1 MKLQTRILILVAP
14 VIILS
19 AALSGYSIYL
29 NQKDALSKREDSYL
43 ELSMGKLA
51 SHFKN
56 AISMLNSYSLTLTK
70 SDIIRDYYLNYS
82 DPYRELQLVDR
93 LQQTISTLKATPDS
107 FVGIAILDDKLRIR
121 YYSDNSKE
129 PFSTFDPQLFQYTR
143 SAYFESKQS
152 SHTGYTQNLQGEGVL
167 VRYDALDA
175 NTLAPPLSYNR
186 NQLMFIVVVVSLNEF
201 NQTRKHVEFDND
213 SAIFFSDI
221 PPDLQNK
228 PLAHTVALMNNFYA
242 TLDPAQY
249 ILDSKLKKM
258 ASNLVVAF
266 SLSSVL
272 SILILL
278 ALLYR
283 HVIRPIERLDKQL
296 KQVNRSQRDNIE
308 VLYTDDEVGRL
319 SLSFHEMY
327 DKLAKSYEKTKV
339 LAENDQ
345 LTGLPNRRVFQHHV
359 RSALA
364 NLTSEQHAYLLYIDL
379 DNFKYV
385 NDKYGHQIG
394 DRVLTRFADHLNKLV
409 ERCQA
414 QGSFTG
420 LPSRLSGDEFAIF
433 IVTQHQDRSVAK
445 DLANKLLAPIQNKR
459 SSVIGNF
466 PITASIGI
474 ASYPEDGHE
483 ITSLISSADT
493 AMYQAKKAG
502 KNQIA
507 YYSKELDRVVQRRTQ
522 IERALRT
529 KQFDDEFS
537 LTYQPYFDRTGEE
550 IVGVEALLRWEND
563 KLGSVS
569 PDEFIPIAE
578 QIGLFG
584 SIDRWVIK
592 HAFQNF
598 TEIQAIF
605 SHSIHLSI
613 NLSSAELDS
622 TSLAHFIED
631 CLSVYD
637 VNPRLIDFEITE
649 TFAGQSQGFPLLHH
663 LSQLGFSLTID
674 DFGSGYTSITQLVQY
689 PVQKIKLDRYF
700 LETLMMTSKEKVVKP
715 LIDLCHS
722 QNMLVT
728 AEGIES
734 EEMFT
739 WLAEHQC
746 DHLQGFYFSGPL
758 SLDEL
763 QLRASNVIQLKDS
776 NEKSHYRLA

>member
-19 AALSGYSIYL
+19 AALSGYTIYL

-51 SHFKN
+51 SHFNN

-70 SDIIRDYYLNYS
+70 SDIIRDYYLNYA
-82 DPYRELQLVDR
+82 DPYRELQLVER
-93 LQQTISTLKATPDS
+93 LQQTISSLKATPDS
-107 FVGIAILDDKLRIR
+107 FVGIAMLDDKQRIR
-121 YYSDNSKE
+121 YYSDNSEE
-129 PFSTFDPQLFQYTR
+129 PFSTFDPLLFQYTR
-143 SAYFESKQS
+143 TIYRQTKQN

-175 NTLAPPLSYNR
+175 NTLSPPLSYNH

-201 NQTRKHVEFDND
+201 NQERKLIEFDND
-213 SAIFFSDI
+213 SAIFFSDT
-221 PPDLQNK
+221 PPDIHNK
-228 PLAHTVALMNNFYA
+228 PLAQTVALMDSFYA

-249 ILDSKLKKM
+249 IFDNKLRKM
-258 ASNLVVAF
+258 AGNLMVAF
-266 SLSSVL
+266 SLSSL
-272 SILILL
+272 FSILILL

-283 HVIRPIERLDKQL
+283 HVIRPISRLDKQL
-296 KQVNRSQRDNIE
+296 RQVDSNQRDNIE
-308 VLYTDDEVGRL
+308 VLYSDDEVGRL
-319 SLSFHEMY
+319 SISFHDMY
-327 DKLAKSYEKTKV
+327 DKLARSYEKTKV

-345 LTGLPNRRVFQHHV
+345 LTGLANRRVFQQHV

-364 NLTSEQHAYLLYIDL
+364 NLSAGQHAYLLYIDL

-394 DRVLTRFADHLNKLV
+394 DRVLTRFANHINQLV
-409 ERCQA
+409 DEFKQ
-414 QGSFTG
+414 QGILTG

-433 IVTQHQDRSVAK
+433 IVTDSATQSVAR
-445 DLANKLLAPIQNKR
+445 DFADKLLAPIQNKR

-474 ASYPEDGHE
+474 ASYPDDGHE
-483 ITSLISSADT
+483 ITTLISSADT
-493 AMYQAKKAG
+493 AMYQAKRAG
-502 KNQIA
+502 KNQVS

-529 KQFDDEFS
+529 KQFDEEFS
-537 LTYQPYFDRTGEE
+537 LTYQPYYDRTGKH
-550 IVGVEALLRWEND
+550 IVGVEALLRWDND

-569 PDEFIPIAE
+569 PEEFIPIAE

-592 HAFQNF
+592 NAFHNF
-598 TEIQAIF
+598 SEIQSAF
-605 SHSIHLSI
+605 SHDVHLSI

-622 TSLAHFIED
+622 TNLAHFIED

-637 VNPRLIDFEITE
+637 VNPRMIDFEITE

-700 LETLMMTSKEKVVKP
+700 LETLMMTSNEKVVKP
-715 LIDLCHS
+715 LIDLCHA

-739 WLAEHQC
+739 WLANNKC
-746 DHLQGFYFSGPL
+746 DHFQGFYFSGPL
-758 SLDEL
+758 SLDAL
-763 QLRASNVIQLKDS
+763 QMKASNVIKLKD
-776 NEKSHYRLA
+776 NHEKSHYRLA